1 MAGAIIQ
8 ALQADAITPSVAMKE
23 LRKLSDVIGL
33 FSSITDEDIDEAEE
47 ADNGLMP
54 PTFGGL
60 NEGQIENGE
69 PKPLVPKAPLANREA
84 G

>member
-33 FSSITDEDIDEAEE
+33 FSSITDEDIDEAGRGGQRFDA
-47 ADNGLMP
+47 ADFWR
-54 PTFGGL
+54 T
-60 NEGQIENGE
+60 E
-69 PKPLVPKAPLANREA
+69 
-84 G
+84 